1 MVHSFLQ
8 PGARANDKGTAA
20 QSGNTGSSKRTQI
33 SDGSDDT
40 VQTRKSSHSDQTK
53 QTPERG
59 NSVNAKTGGSG
70 CAKHRRPLHYLP
82 AVCAFL
88 VLLAVVAWQLIQ
100 SPPDFLLTEDQR
112 FVRFTDEVFA
122 GELCGNTLN
131 MHYSVARPDN
141 YHIETDGATLGNA
154 SLAARQNACAV
165 TENYYTSLQKFDR
178 TKLSDQRRLTYDIFR
193 DYLETELSASSLLLY
208 DEPLSPTL
216 GIQAQLPVLLAE
228 YTFRIKGDIE
238 DYLCLLSQVPDYFD
252 SILSFEREK
261 SAAGLFMSSDSALE
275 VIRQCHEFIANPEEN
290 YLIELFDDKIDKISN
305 LTADEK
311 IAYKA
316 RNKSILT
323 GYVIP
328 AYEALISGI
337 AALENTGTNDKG
349 LCYFPEGRAYYEYL
363 VKSTVGDSR
372 PIETIEELIKTQMVA
387 DFSAVQDILQRSGS
401 RTESQSAD
409 GMSGSNI
416 QSIDSMSGSDSQST
430 AGTNGSGSQSATAT
444 NSPESQSGTAP
455 QAASDPAAMLDDL
468 RQKITNDFPL
478 LPSVSCSVK
487 YVHPS
492 LEKYLSPAFYLTPAI
507 DDYTDNVIYINPSS
521 NYSGVELYTT
531 LAHEGYPGHLYQSVY
546 FNATQPDPLRCLLDV
561 GGYTEGWAT
570 YVEMYAYSHWNGDP
584 TSAALGQRNRSFT
597 LGLASLLDIGIHYRG
612 YSLDDVTAFLQKL
625 GFSGD
630 TAKSLYRSILE
641 APANYLKYYVG
652 CLNFTALRDAAKER
666 LGDRFSLK
674 EFHRTVLDAGPAP
687 FAILEREVN
696 AALFPNA
703 PQQAGTQLF

>member
-1 MVHSFLQ
+1 MAHSFS
-8 PGARANDKGTAA
+8 
-20 QSGNTGSSKRTQI
+20 QSGGAKR
-33 SDGSDDT
+33 
-40 VQTRKSSHSDQTK
+40 
-53 QTPERG
+53 
-59 NSVNAKTGGSG
+59 
-70 CAKHRRPLHYLP
+70 RRLVHYLP

-112 FVRFTDEVFA
+112 FARFTNEVFA

-178 TKLSDQRRLTYDIFR
+178 SKLSNQRRLTYDIFR

-290 YLIELFDDKIDKISN
+290 YLIELFDEKIDKISN

-328 AYEALISGI
+328 AYETLISGI

-349 LCYFPEGRAYYEYL
+349 LCYFPKGRAYYEYL
-363 VKSTVGDSR
+363 VKSTVGDRR
-372 PIETIEELIKTQMVA
+372 PIETIEEMIKTQMVA
-387 DFSAVQDILQRSGS
+387 DFSAVQDILKQNGS
-401 RTESQSAD
+401 RTESDPAESESQSATDMTGSEPQSAD
-409 GMSGSNI
+409 GITGSESQPAAGI
-416 QSIDSMSGSDSQST
+416 IGS
-430 AGTNGSGSQSATAT
+430 
-444 NSPESQSGTAP
+444 ESQSGTSLQAP
-455 QAASDPAAMLDDL
+455 SDPAAMLDDL

-478 LPSVSCSVK
+478 LPNVSCSVK

-507 DDYTDNVIYINPSS
+507 DDYTNNVIYINPSS

-570 YVEMYAYSHWNGDP
+570 YVEMYAYSHWDGDP

-625 GFSGD
+625 GFSDD

-674 EFHRTVLDAGPAP
+674 EFHRAVLDAGPAP

-696 AALFPNA
+696 TALFPDA
-703 PQQAGTQLF
+703 RQQAGTQLF

>member
-1 MVHSFLQ
+1 MAHSFLQ
-8 PGARANDKGTAA
+8 SGGHANDGDAA
-20 QSGNTGSSKRTQI
+20 ALSGNTGSPKRT
-33 SDGSDDT
+33 T
-40 VQTRKSSHSDQTK
+40 
-53 QTPERG
+53 ERG
-59 NSVNAKTGGSG
+59 NSVNAKTDGSG
-70 CAKHRRPLHYLP
+70 CTKRRRLIHYLP

-112 FVRFTDEVFA
+112 FARFTGEVFA
-122 GELCGNTLN
+122 CELGGNTLN

-141 YHIETDGATLGNA
+141 YHIKTDAPTLGDA

-178 TKLSDQRRLTYDIFR
+178 AKLSDRRRLTYDIFR

-290 YLIELFDDKIDKISN
+290 YLVGLFDDKIDKISN

-349 LCYFPEGRAYYEYL
+349 LCCFPEGRAYYEYL

-372 PIETIEELIKTQMVA
+372 PIETIEEMIKTQMVA
-387 DFSAVQDILQRSGS
+387 DYSAVQDILQQSDS

-409 GMSGSNI
+409 GM
-416 QSIDSMSGSDSQST
+416 
-430 AGTNGSGSQSATAT
+430 NGSGSQS
-444 NSPESQSGTAP
+444 ND
-455 QAASDPAAMLDDL
+455 DPAAMLDDL
-468 RQKITNDFPL
+468 RQKITDDFPL
-478 LPSVSCSVK
+478 LPSVSCSIK

-492 LEKYLSPAFYLTPAI
+492 LEKYLSPAFYLAPAI
-507 DDYTDNVIYINPSS
+507 DDYADNVIYINPSG

-570 YVEMYAYSHWNGDP
+570 YVEMYAYSRWDGDP
-584 TSAALGQRNRSFT
+584 ASAALGQRNRSFT
-597 LGLASLLDIGIHYRG
+597 LGLASLLDIGIHYHG
-612 YSLDDVTAFLQKL
+612 YSLDDVTAFLRKL
-625 GFSGD
+625 GFSDD

-674 EFHRTVLDAGPAP
+674 EFHRAVLKTGPAP
-687 FAILEREVN
+687 FAILEREIS

-703 PQQAGTQLF
+703 P

>member
-8 PGARANDKGTAA
+8 PGARANDGDAAA
-20 QSGNTGSSKRTQI
+20 QSGNTGSSKQTQL
-33 SDGSDDT
+33 S
-40 VQTRKSSHSDQTK
+40 
-53 QTPERG
+53 
-59 NSVNAKTGGSG
+59 GGSG

-88 VLLAVVAWQLIQ
+88 VLFAVVAWQLIQ

-112 FVRFTDEVFA
+112 FARFTDEVFA

-178 TKLSDQRRLTYDIFR
+178 AKLSDQRRLTYDIFR

-372 PIETIEELIKTQMVA
+372 PIETIEEMIKTQMVA
-387 DFSAVQDILQRSGS
+387 DFSAVQDILQRSSS

-409 GMSGSNI
+409 G
-416 QSIDSMSGSDSQST
+416 MSGSDSQST

-444 NSPESQSGTAP
+444 NSPESQSGAAP

-570 YVEMYAYSHWNGDP
+570 YVEMYAYSHWDGDP

-674 EFHRTVLDAGPAP
+674 EFHRAVLDAGPAP

-696 AALFPNA
+696 AALFPDA